1 MILEED
7 IADES
12 KLNWVIKS
20 CRHRSQKPTS
30 QIAGLST
37 TNFVPLMSM
46 GLHFSKGKQR
56 KSNSGITLLKS

>member
-1 MILEED
+1 MILEDD

-12 KLNWVIKS
+12 KLYWAIKS

-46 GLHFSKGKQR
+46 GLHFSKSKQC
-56 KSNSGITLLKS
+56 KSNYDIVC